1 MDFEIE
7 LQNIQFDEYDEAD
20 MEALYD
26 FIDRLEEL
34 PNKREAIP
42 AIFSFIEKFNDKEL
56 GSPGPLVHFIE
67 EEDDYH
73 DYLKESLSRKCTG
86 LTVWM
91 VNRILNS
98 LPEEGKNEWLISLE
112 LASKCEY
119 ADEIAKGEAQR
130 YLEFHRGEI

>member
-73 DYLKESLSRKCTG
+73 DYLKSSLSRKPTG

-91 VNRILNS
+91 VNRILNG
-98 LPEEGKNEWLISLE
+98 LPEEEKNEWLISLE
-112 LASKCEY
+112 SASKSEY
-119 ADEIAKGEAQR
+119 ADEVAKGEAKR
-130 YLEFHRGEI
+130 YLEFQRGEI